1 MDELAYARYIQE
13 AKKADEVYKT
23 IRDLY
28 GRDISWPT
36 AYYRAI
42 KDRLLSKEEKD
53 LVKQFHPIR

>member
-1 MDELAYARYIQE
+1 MDEFAYAAYIRR
-13 AKKADEVYKT
+13 AKKADDVYET

-28 GRDISWPT
+28 GWEISWPT